1 METYRDSPTTHVN
14 NRVRKTSKKVT
25 LEEII
30 DEYCLKRN
38 TFNPKSPSPN
48 MFINKLEKR
57 MRMYYYSLYNSSK
70 RRNIYDKR

>member
-14 NRVRKTSKKVT
+14 NRVRRTSKKTT

-38 TFNPKSPSPN
+38 IFNPKSPSPN

-57 MRMYYYSLYNSSK
+57 MRMYYNSLYNSSK
-70 RRNIYDKR
+70 RRNTYDKR